1 MIKNCLLQMRNG
13 YIVRFRF
20 IIRMKLALIMTTC
33 AVMNVSAN
41 VFSQQKVSLDVQKAK
56 LSRVLKMIEDQ
67 SDYYFVYN
75 STNENLNKEVSV
87 NVTNGKVLD
96 VLARLFKKSGLV
108 YSVSKEGLV
117 VISQQQQ
124 VAVTGQVTD
133 DKGNPLAGASIRVKG
148 TAVGRATDIN
158 GRFNIDASTGSTLI
172 VSFAGYTSQEVA
184 VAKDNDIKIVLL
196 EDNRMLNEVVVTALG
211 QKKEK
216 RSLGYSV
223 TQVAGESLTTAR
235 ENNVMNSLV
244 GKVAG
249 LDVSSTSGGAGA
261 ASNVTIRG
269 ISSLNQTNQPLYVIN
284 GIPMESKPVGIGN
297 ANPKG
302 NSGSQWDNAP
312 DLGDAIGNI
321 NPDDIESISVLKGA
335 AASALYGSR
344 AKAGVILITTKSGK
358 GNSIDFNSNLVAEQI
373 IDNTNWQTVYGQG
386 ANGEKPNSQA
396 GAAQVGG
403 SSWGAKL
410 DGTPVIQFDGVER
423 PYSLQK
429 SNLKRFYRT
438 GSTWTNTLALNK
450 SFEGGSIRLS
460 ATDVNNRSV
469 VPNSGLN
476 RQSFNLVGLFEPL
489 KGLTVDARYNMILE
503 QVKNRPMV
511 SDGAGNANYNV
522 MFLPT
527 SINVRDLKPWKD
539 ADGNEIL
546 YNAGNVYATNPWFA
560 ANEFI
565 NNTDRDR
572 SIGSVTAKYTLDNG
586 LFFQGRVGRDSYSDH
601 YKNVVP
607 SGTGYYPNGK
617 IAEQETKFADV
628 NADIL
633 IGKSF
638 VLGDYTLTPNLG
650 ASYRNTKIKQTTNLG
665 TDYAIFGVY
674 NILNAKNK
682 SVSYLESESETQ
694 SAYGTMELAFKD
706 VAYLTG
712 SLRSDWFSTLAT
724 PGFDNKLNS
733 VYPAVSGSFIFSEY
747 LKPSWLS
754 YGKLRAGFAQVGQAT
769 DPYQTLLTYNFRSET
784 LNGQPLGSISNNNI
798 PNSSLKASTATE
810 LEIGTELRLFND
822 RLNLDFT
829 WYNKKSRDE
838 ISYITTPSS
847 SGYTGAVLNAGK
859 MQNKGFEALISA
871 TILKSENFKWVS
883 SLNGSYNDNKVLS
896 LAEGMDE
903 QTVAT
908 SRSGVGYLMNKVGM
922 PAFQIM
928 AFDYKYD
935 SNGEIVKLSDGSPDR
950 GELKAYGSAMNKW
963 FAGWNNEF
971 NYKRFNFSFLIDGKW
986 GGKLFSGTDYYGY
999 IAGLHQETVADR
1011 ETLGRTAA
1019 TYYTN
1024 KANNVS
1030 KIFVNNADFVKLRQ
1044 VVMGYT
1050 FPSNLFNNRIKA
1062 ITVSAVARN
1071 LWIIM
1076 KKTNN
1081 IDPESSY
1088 NATFPGL
1095 ELGGV
1100 PAVRT
1105 YGLNLSVKF

>member
-1 MIKNCLLQMRNG
+1 MRNG
-13 YIVRFRF
+13 YIVHFRF

-33 AVMNVSAN
+33 AVINVSAS
-41 VFSQQKVSLDVQKAK
+41 VFSQQKVSLDVQKTK
-56 LSRVLKMIEDQ
+56 LSKVLKLIEEQ

-87 NVTNGKVLD
+87 NVNNTKVLD
-96 VLARLFKKSGLV
+96 VLAKLFNKSGLV

-117 VISQQQQ
+117 VVSQQQQ
-124 VAVTGQVTD
+124 VSVSGSVTD
-133 DKGNPLAGASIRVKG
+133 DKGNPLAGASVRVKG

-158 GRFNIDASTGSTLI
+158 GRFSIEATTGNTLI
-172 VSFAGYTSQEVA
+172 VSFAGYASQEVA
-184 VAKDNDIKIVLL
+184 VTKDGNMKIILV

-211 QKKEK
+211 MKKEK

-235 ENNVMNSLV
+235 ENNVVNSLV

-249 LDVSSTSGGAGA
+249 LDITATSGGAGA
-261 ASNVTIRG
+261 ASNVIIRG
-269 ISSLNQTNQPLYVIN
+269 VSSLNQTNQPLYVIN

-297 ANPKG
+297 ANTKG
-302 NSGSQWDNAP
+302 NAGSQWDNAP
-312 DLGDAIGNI
+312 DLGDAISNI

-358 GNSIDFNSNLVAEQI
+358 GNSIDFNSNFVGEQI

-386 ANGEKPNSQA
+386 ANGEKPTNKA

-410 DGTPVIQFDGVER
+410 DGTPVVQFDGVER

-429 SNLKRFYRT
+429 DNLKRFYRT

-460 ATDVNNRSV
+460 GTDVNNRSV
-469 VPNSGLN
+469 VPNSGLK

-489 KGLTVDARYNMILE
+489 KGLTIDARYNMILE

-511 SDGAGNANYNV
+511 SDGAGNANYNA

-527 SINVRDLKPWKD
+527 SINIEDLKPWKD
-539 ADGNEIL
+539 DAGNEIL
-546 YNAGNVYATNPWFA
+546 YNSGNVYATNPWFA

-565 NNTDRDR
+565 NNTNRDR
-572 SIGSVTAKYTLDNG
+572 SIASVTAKYTMDNG
-586 LFFQGRVGRDSYSDH
+586 LFFQARAGRDGYSDH

-607 SGTGYYPNGK
+607 SGTGYYPSGK

-628 NADIL
+628 NADLL

-638 VLGDYTLTPNLG
+638 ILGDYTLTPNIG

-665 TDYAIFGVY
+665 TDFAIFGVY

-682 SVSYLESESETQ
+682 AVNYLESESETQ
-694 SAYGTMELAFKD
+694 STYGTLEFAYKD

-747 LKPSWLS
+747 FKPTWLS

-784 LNGQPLGSISNNNI
+784 LNGQPLGTISNDNI

-822 RLNLDFT
+822 RVNLDLT
-829 WYNKKSRDE
+829 WYNKKSKNE
-838 ISYITTPSS
+838 ISFITTPSS
-847 SGYTGAVLNAGK
+847 SGYNGAVLNAGE

-871 TILKSENFKWVS
+871 TIFKSENFKWIS

-896 LAEGMDE
+896 LADGMDE
-903 QTVAT
+903 QSVAI
-908 SRSGVGYLMNKVGM
+908 SRSGVGYLMNRVGM

-928 AFDYKYD
+928 AFDNRYD
-935 SNGEIVKLSDGSPDR
+935 DQGNILKAADGSPLR
-950 GELKAYGSAMNKW
+950 GDLKPYGSAMNKW

-999 IAGLHQETVADR
+999 INGLHQETVADR
-1011 ETLGRTAA
+1011 ESLGRTAA

-1024 KANNVS
+1024 TANNVS

-1044 VVMGYT
+1044 IVAGYT
-1050 FPSNLFNNRIKA
+1050 FPSNLFHNKIKA

-1105 YGLNLSVKF
+1105 YGVNLSVKF

>member
-1 MIKNCLLQMRNG
+1 MRNG
-13 YIVRFRF
+13 YIVHFRF

-33 AVMNVSAN
+33 AVINVSAS
-41 VFSQQKVSLDVQKAK
+41 VFSQQKVSLDVQKTK
-56 LSRVLKMIEDQ
+56 LSRVLKLIEEQ

-87 NVTNGKVLD
+87 NVNNTKVLD
-96 VLARLFKKSGLV
+96 VLAKLFNKSGLV

-117 VISQQQQ
+117 VVSQQQQ
-124 VAVTGQVTD
+124 VAISGIVTD
-133 DKGNPLAGASIRVKG
+133 NKGNPLAGASVRVKG

-158 GRFNIDASTGSTLI
+158 GRFSIEATTGNTLI
-172 VSFAGYTSQEVA
+172 VSFAGYASQEVA
-184 VAKDNDIKIVLL
+184 VTKDGDMKIILV

-211 QKKEK
+211 MKKEK

-235 ENNVMNSLV
+235 ENNVVNSLV

-249 LDVSSTSGGAGA
+249 LDITATSGGAGA
-261 ASNVTIRG
+261 ASNVIIRG
-269 ISSLNQTNQPLYVIN
+269 VSSLNQTNQPLYVIN

-297 ANPKG
+297 ANTKG
-302 NSGSQWDNAP
+302 NTGSQWDNAP
-312 DLGDAIGNI
+312 DLGDAISNI

-358 GNSIDFNSNLVAEQI
+358 GNSIDFNSNFVGEQI

-386 ANGEKPNSQA
+386 SNGEKPTNKA

-410 DGTPVIQFDGVER
+410 DGTPVVQFDGVER

-429 SNLKRFYRT
+429 DNLKRFYRT

-460 ATDVNNRSV
+460 GTDVNNRSV
-469 VPNSGLN
+469 VPNSGLK

-489 KGLTVDARYNMILE
+489 KGLTIDARYNMILE

-511 SDGAGNANYNV
+511 SDGAGNANYNA

-527 SINVRDLKPWKD
+527 SINIEDLKPWKD
-539 ADGNEIL
+539 DAGNEIL
-546 YNAGNVYATNPWFA
+546 YNSGNVYATNPWFA

-565 NNTDRDR
+565 NNTNRDR
-572 SIGSVTAKYTLDNG
+572 SIASVTAKYTMDNG
-586 LFFQGRVGRDSYSDH
+586 LFFQARAGRDGYSDH

-607 SGTGYYPNGK
+607 SGTGYYPSGK

-628 NADIL
+628 NADLL

-638 VLGDYTLTPNLG
+638 ILGDYTLTPNIG

-665 TDYAIFGVY
+665 TDFAIFGVY

-682 SVSYLESESETQ
+682 AVNYLESESETQ
-694 SAYGTMELAFKD
+694 STYGTLEFAYKD

-747 LKPSWLS
+747 FKPTWLS
-754 YGKLRAGFAQVGQAT
+754 FGKLRAGFAQVGQAT

-784 LNGQPLGSISNNNI
+784 LNGQPLGTISNDNI

-822 RLNLDFT
+822 RVNLDLT
-829 WYNKKSRDE
+829 WYNKKSKNE
-838 ISYITTPSS
+838 ISFITTPSS
-847 SGYTGAVLNAGK
+847 SGYNGAVLNAGE
-859 MQNKGFEALISA
+859 MQNEGFEALISA
-871 TILKSENFKWVS
+871 TIFKSENFKWIS

-903 QTVAT
+903 QSVAI
-908 SRSGVGYLMNKVGM
+908 SRSGVGYLMNRVGM

-928 AFDYKYD
+928 AFDNRYD
-935 SNGEIVKLSDGSPDR
+935 DQGNIVKAADGSPLR
-950 GELKAYGSAMNKW
+950 GDLKPYGSAMNKW

-999 IAGLHQETVADR
+999 INGLHQETVADR
-1011 ETLGRTAA
+1011 ESLGRTAA

-1024 KANNVS
+1024 TANNVS

-1044 VVMGYT
+1044 IVAGYT
-1050 FPSNLFNNRIKA
+1050 FPSNLFHNKIKA

-1105 YGLNLSVKF
+1105 YGVNLSVKF

>member
-1 MIKNCLLQMRNG
+1 MRNG

-859 MQNKGFEALISA
+859 MQNKGFEALISV

>member
-1 MIKNCLLQMRNG
+1 MRNG
-13 YIVRFRF
+13 YIVHFRF

-33 AVMNVSAN
+33 AVINVSAS
-41 VFSQQKVSLDVQKAK
+41 VFSQQKVSLDVQKTK
-56 LSRVLKMIEDQ
+56 LSRVLKLIEEQ

-87 NVTNGKVLD
+87 NVNNTKVLD
-96 VLARLFKKSGLV
+96 VLAKLFNKSGLV

-117 VISQQQQ
+117 VVSQQQQ
-124 VAVTGQVTD
+124 VAISGIVTD
-133 DKGNPLAGASIRVKG
+133 NKGNPLAGASVRVKG

-158 GRFNIDASTGSTLI
+158 GRFSIEATTGNTLI
-172 VSFAGYTSQEVA
+172 VSFAGYASQEVA
-184 VAKDNDIKIVLL
+184 VTKDGDMKIILV

-211 QKKEK
+211 MKKEK

-235 ENNVMNSLV
+235 ENNVVNSLV

-249 LDVSSTSGGAGA
+249 LDITATSGGAGA
-261 ASNVTIRG
+261 ASNVIIRG
-269 ISSLNQTNQPLYVIN
+269 VSSLNQTNQPLYVIN

-297 ANPKG
+297 ANTKG
-302 NSGSQWDNAP
+302 NTGSQWDNAP
-312 DLGDAIGNI
+312 DLGDAISNI

-358 GNSIDFNSNLVAEQI
+358 GNSIDFNSNFVGEQI

-386 ANGEKPNSQA
+386 SNGEKPTNKA

-410 DGTPVIQFDGVER
+410 DGTPVVQFDGVER

-429 SNLKRFYRT
+429 DNLKRFYRT

-460 ATDVNNRSV
+460 GTDVNNRSV
-469 VPNSGLN
+469 VPNSGLK

-489 KGLTVDARYNMILE
+489 KGLTIDARYNMILE

-511 SDGAGNANYNV
+511 SDGAGNANYNA

-527 SINVRDLKPWKD
+527 SINIKDLKPWKD
-539 ADGNEIL
+539 DAGNEIL
-546 YNAGNVYATNPWFA
+546 YNSGNVYATNPWFA

-565 NNTDRDR
+565 NNTNRDR
-572 SIGSVTAKYTLDNG
+572 SIASVTAKYTMDNG
-586 LFFQGRVGRDSYSDH
+586 LFFQARAGRDGYSDH

-607 SGTGYYPNGK
+607 SGTGYYPSGK

-628 NADIL
+628 NADLL

-638 VLGDYTLTPNLG
+638 ILGDYTLTPNIG

-665 TDYAIFGVY
+665 TDFAIFGVY

-682 SVSYLESESETQ
+682 AVNYLESESETQ
-694 SAYGTMELAFKD
+694 STYGTLEFAYKD

-747 LKPSWLS
+747 FKPTWLS
-754 YGKLRAGFAQVGQAT
+754 FGKLRAGFAQVGQAT

-784 LNGQPLGSISNNNI
+784 LNGQPLGTISNDNI

-822 RLNLDFT
+822 RVNLDLT
-829 WYNKKSRDE
+829 WYNKKSKNE
-838 ISYITTPSS
+838 ISFITTPSS
-847 SGYTGAVLNAGK
+847 SGYNGAVLNAGE

-871 TILKSENFKWVS
+871 TIFKSENFKWIS

-903 QTVAT
+903 QSVAI
-908 SRSGVGYLMNKVGM
+908 SRSGVGYLMNRVGM

-928 AFDYKYD
+928 AFDNRYD
-935 SNGEIVKLSDGSPDR
+935 DQGNIVKAADGSPLR
-950 GELKAYGSAMNKW
+950 GDLKPYGSAMNKW

-999 IAGLHQETVADR
+999 INGLHQETVADR
-1011 ETLGRTAA
+1011 ESLGRTAA

-1024 KANNVS
+1024 TANNVS

-1044 VVMGYT
+1044 IVAGYT
-1050 FPSNLFNNRIKA
+1050 FPSNLFHNKIKA

-1105 YGLNLSVKF
+1105 YGVNLSVKF

>member
-1 MIKNCLLQMRNG
+1 MRNG
-13 YIVRFRF
+13 YIVHFRF

-33 AVMNVSAN
+33 AVINVSAS
-41 VFSQQKVSLDVQKAK
+41 VFSQQKVSLDVQKTK
-56 LSRVLKMIEDQ
+56 LSKVLKLIEEQ

-87 NVTNGKVLD
+87 NVNNTKVLD
-96 VLARLFKKSGLV
+96 VLAKLFNKSGLA

-117 VISQQQQ
+117 VVSQQQQ
-124 VAVTGQVTD
+124 VVVSGTVTD
-133 DKGNPLAGASIRVKG
+133 DKGNPLAGASVRVKG

-158 GRFNIDASTGSTLI
+158 GRFSIDAATGNTLI
-172 VSFAGYTSQEVA
+172 VSFAGYASQEAA
-184 VAKDNDIKIVLL
+184 VTKDGDMKIILI

-211 QKKEK
+211 MKKEK

-249 LDVSSTSGGAGA
+249 LDISSTSGGAGA

-269 ISSLNQTNQPLYVIN
+269 VSSLNQTNQPLYVIN

-297 ANPKG
+297 ANTKG
-302 NSGSQWDNAP
+302 NAGSQWDNAP
-312 DLGDAIGNI
+312 DLGDAISNI

-358 GNSIDFNSNLVAEQI
+358 GNSIDFNSNFVGEQI

-386 ANGEKPNSQA
+386 ANGEKPNTQA

-410 DGTPVIQFDGVER
+410 DGTPVVQFDGKER

-429 SNLKRFYRT
+429 GNLKRFYRT

-460 ATDVNNRSV
+460 GTNVDNRSV
-469 VPNSGLN
+469 VPNSGLK

-511 SDGAGNANYNV
+511 SDGAGNANYNA

-527 SINVRDLKPWKD
+527 SININDLKPWKG

-560 ANEFI
+560 ANEFV
-565 NNTDRDR
+565 NNTNRDR
-572 SIGSVTAKYTLDNG
+572 SIASVTAKYTMNNG
-586 LFFQGRVGRDSYSDH
+586 LFFQGRVGRDGYSDH

-607 SGTGYYPNGK
+607 SGTGYYPSGK

-628 NADIL
+628 NTDIL

-638 VLGDYTLTPNLG
+638 VIGDYTLTPNIG

-665 TDYAIFGVY
+665 TDFAIFGVY

-682 SVSYLESESETQ
+682 SVGYLESESETQ
-694 SAYGTMELAFKD
+694 STYGTLEFAYKD

-784 LNGQPLGSISNNNI
+784 LNGQPLGTISNANI

-822 RLNLDFT
+822 RVNLDLT
-829 WYNKKSRDE
+829 WYNKKSKNE
-838 ISYITTPSS
+838 ISFITTPSS
-847 SGYTGAVLNAGK
+847 SGYTGAVLNAGE

-903 QTVAT
+903 QSVAT
-908 SRSGVGYLMNKVGM
+908 SRSGVGYLMNRVGM

-935 SNGEIVKLSDGSPDR
+935 DNGNIVKADDGSPVR
-950 GELKAYGSAMNKW
+950 GDLKPYGSAMNKW

-1011 ETLGRTAA
+1011 ESLGRTAA

-1024 KANNVS
+1024 TANNVS

-1044 VVMGYT
+1044 IVVGYT
-1050 FPSNLFNNRIKA
+1050 FPSNLFNNKIKA

-1105 YGLNLSVKF
+1105 YGINLSVKF

>member
-1 MIKNCLLQMRNG
+1 MRNG
-13 YIVRFRF
+13 YIVHFRF

-33 AVMNVSAN
+33 AVINVSAS
-41 VFSQQKVSLDVQKAK
+41 VFSQQKVSLDVQKTK
-56 LSRVLKMIEDQ
+56 LSKVLKLIEEQ

-87 NVTNGKVLD
+87 NVNNTKVLD
-96 VLARLFKKSGLV
+96 VLAKLFNKSGLV

-117 VISQQQQ
+117 VVSQQQQ
-124 VAVTGQVTD
+124 VSVSGSVTD
-133 DKGNPLAGASIRVKG
+133 DKGNPLAGASVRVKG

-158 GRFNIDASTGSTLI
+158 GRFSIEATTGNTLI
-172 VSFAGYTSQEVA
+172 VSFAGYASQEVA
-184 VAKDNDIKIVLL
+184 VTKDGDMKIILV

-211 QKKEK
+211 MKKEK

-235 ENNVMNSLV
+235 ENNVVNSLV

-249 LDVSSTSGGAGA
+249 LDITATSGGAGA
-261 ASNVTIRG
+261 ASNVIIRG
-269 ISSLNQTNQPLYVIN
+269 VSSLNQTNQPLYVIN

-297 ANPKG
+297 ANTKG
-302 NSGSQWDNAP
+302 NAGSQWDNAP
-312 DLGDAIGNI
+312 DLGDAISNI

-358 GNSIDFNSNLVAEQI
+358 GNSIDFNSNFVGEQI

-386 ANGEKPNSQA
+386 ANGEKPTNKA

-410 DGTPVIQFDGVER
+410 DGTPVVQFDGVER

-429 SNLKRFYRT
+429 DNLKRFYRT

-460 ATDVNNRSV
+460 GTDVNNRSV
-469 VPNSGLN
+469 VPNSGLK

-489 KGLTVDARYNMILE
+489 KGLTIDARYNMILE

-511 SDGAGNANYNV
+511 SDGAGNANYNA

-527 SINVRDLKPWKD
+527 SINIEDLKPWKD
-539 ADGNEIL
+539 DAGNEIL
-546 YNAGNVYATNPWFA
+546 YNSGNVYATNPWFA

-565 NNTDRDR
+565 NNTNRDR
-572 SIGSVTAKYTLDNG
+572 SIASVTAKYTMDNG
-586 LFFQGRVGRDSYSDH
+586 LFFQARAGRDGYSDH

-607 SGTGYYPNGK
+607 SGTGYYPSGK

-628 NADIL
+628 NADLL

-638 VLGDYTLTPNLG
+638 ILGDYTLTPNIG

-665 TDYAIFGVY
+665 TDFAIFGVY

-682 SVSYLESESETQ
+682 AVNYLESESETQ
-694 SAYGTMELAFKD
+694 STYGTLEFAYKD

-747 LKPSWLS
+747 FKPTWLS

-784 LNGQPLGSISNNNI
+784 LNGQPLGTISNDNI

-822 RLNLDFT
+822 RVNLDLT
-829 WYNKKSRDE
+829 WYNKKSKNE
-838 ISYITTPSS
+838 ISFITTPSS
-847 SGYTGAVLNAGK
+847 SGYNGAVLNAGE

-871 TILKSENFKWVS
+871 TIFKSENFKWIS

-896 LAEGMDE
+896 LADGMDE
-903 QTVAT
+903 QSVAI
-908 SRSGVGYLMNKVGM
+908 SRSGVGYLMNRVGM

-928 AFDYKYD
+928 AFDNRYD
-935 SNGEIVKLSDGSPDR
+935 DQGNILKAADGSPLR
-950 GELKAYGSAMNKW
+950 GDLKPYGSAMNKW

-999 IAGLHQETVADR
+999 INGLHQETVADR
-1011 ETLGRTAA
+1011 ESLGRTAA

-1024 KANNVS
+1024 TANNVS

-1044 VVMGYT
+1044 IVAGYT
-1050 FPSNLFNNRIKA
+1050 FPSNLFHNKIKA

-1105 YGLNLSVKF
+1105 YGVNLSVKF

>member
-1 MIKNCLLQMRNG
+1 MRNG
-13 YIVRFRF
+13 YIVHFRF

-33 AVMNVSAN
+33 AVINVSAS
-41 VFSQQKVSLDVQKAK
+41 VFSQQKVSLDVQKTK
-56 LSRVLKMIEDQ
+56 LSRVLKLIEEQ

-87 NVTNGKVLD
+87 NVNNTKVLD
-96 VLARLFKKSGLV
+96 VLAKLFNKSGLV

-117 VISQQQQ
+117 VVSQQQQ
-124 VAVTGQVTD
+124 VAISGIVTD
-133 DKGNPLAGASIRVKG
+133 NKGNPLAGASVRVKG

-158 GRFNIDASTGSTLI
+158 GRFSIEASTGNTLI

-184 VAKDNDIKIVLL
+184 VTKDGDMKIILV

-211 QKKEK
+211 MKKEK

-235 ENNVMNSLV
+235 ENNVVNSLV

-249 LDVSSTSGGAGA
+249 LDITATSGGAGA
-261 ASNVTIRG
+261 ASNVIIRG
-269 ISSLNQTNQPLYVIN
+269 VSSLNQTNQPLYVIN

-297 ANPKG
+297 ANTKG
-302 NSGSQWDNAP
+302 NTGSQWDNAP
-312 DLGDAIGNI
+312 DLGDAISNI

-358 GNSIDFNSNLVAEQI
+358 GNSIDFNSNFVGEQI

-386 ANGEKPNSQA
+386 ANGEKPTNKA

-410 DGTPVIQFDGVER
+410 DGTPVMQFDGVER

-429 SNLKRFYRT
+429 DNLKRFYRT

-460 ATDVNNRSV
+460 GTDVNNRSV
-469 VPNSGLN
+469 VPNSGLK

-489 KGLTVDARYNMILE
+489 KGLTIDARYNMILE

-511 SDGAGNANYNV
+511 SDGAGNANYNA

-527 SINVRDLKPWKD
+527 SINIKDLKPWKD
-539 ADGNEIL
+539 DAGNEIL
-546 YNAGNVYATNPWFA
+546 YNSGNVYATNPWFA

-565 NNTDRDR
+565 NNTNRDR
-572 SIGSVTAKYTLDNG
+572 SIASVTAKYTMDNG
-586 LFFQGRVGRDSYSDH
+586 LFFQGRAGRDGYSDH

-607 SGTGYYPNGK
+607 SGTGYYPSGK

-633 IGKSF
+633 VGKSF

-665 TDYAIFGVY
+665 TDFAIFGVY

-682 SVSYLESESETQ
+682 SVNYLESESETQ
-694 SAYGTMELAFKD
+694 STYGTLEFAYKD

-747 LKPSWLS
+747 FKPTWLS

-784 LNGQPLGSISNNNI
+784 LNGQPLGTISNDNI

-822 RLNLDFT
+822 RVNLDLT
-829 WYNKKSRDE
+829 WYNKKSKNE
-838 ISYITTPSS
+838 ISFITTPSS
-847 SGYTGAVLNAGK
+847 SGYNGAVLNAGE

-871 TILKSENFKWVS
+871 TIFKSENFKWIS

-903 QTVAT
+903 QSVAI
-908 SRSGVGYLMNKVGM
+908 SRSGVGYLMNRVGM

-928 AFDYKYD
+928 AFDNRYD
-935 SNGEIVKLSDGSPDR
+935 DQGNIVKAADGSPLR
-950 GELKAYGSAMNKW
+950 GDLKPYGSAMNKW

-999 IAGLHQETVADR
+999 INGLHQETVADR
-1011 ETLGRTAA
+1011 ESLGRTAA

-1024 KANNVS
+1024 TANNVS

-1044 VVMGYT
+1044 IVAGYT
-1050 FPSNLFNNRIKA
+1050 FPSNLFHNKIKA

-1105 YGLNLSVKF
+1105 YGVNLSVKF

>member
-1 MIKNCLLQMRNG
+1 
-13 YIVRFRF
+13 
-20 IIRMKLALIMTTC
+20 
-33 AVMNVSAN
+33 MNVSAN

>member
-1 MIKNCLLQMRNG
+1 MRNG
-13 YIVRFRF
+13 YIVHFRF

-33 AVMNVSAN
+33 AVINVSAS
-41 VFSQQKVSLDVQKAK
+41 VFSQQKVSLDVQKTK
-56 LSRVLKMIEDQ
+56 LSKVLKLIEEQ

-87 NVTNGKVLD
+87 NVNNTKVLD
-96 VLARLFKKSGLV
+96 VLAKLFNKSGLA

-117 VISQQQQ
+117 VVSQQQQ
-124 VAVTGQVTD
+124 VVVSGTVID
-133 DKGNPLAGASIRVKG
+133 DKGNPLAGASVRVKG

-158 GRFNIDASTGSTLI
+158 GRFSIDAATGNTLI
-172 VSFAGYTSQEVA
+172 VSFAGYASQEAA
-184 VAKDNDIKIVLL
+184 VTKDGDMKIILI

-211 QKKEK
+211 MKKEK

-249 LDVSSTSGGAGA
+249 LDISSTSGGAGA

-269 ISSLNQTNQPLYVIN
+269 VSSLNQTNQPLYVIN

-297 ANPKG
+297 ANTKG
-302 NSGSQWDNAP
+302 NAGSQWDNAP
-312 DLGDAIGNI
+312 DLGDAISNI

-358 GNSIDFNSNLVAEQI
+358 GNSIDFNSNFVGEQI

-386 ANGEKPNSQA
+386 ANGEKPNTQA

-410 DGTPVIQFDGVER
+410 DGTPVVQFDGKER

-429 SNLKRFYRT
+429 GNLKRFYRT

-460 ATDVNNRSV
+460 GTNVDNRSV
-469 VPNSGLN
+469 VPNSGLK

-511 SDGAGNANYNV
+511 SDGAGNANYNA

-527 SINVRDLKPWKD
+527 SININDLKPWKG

-560 ANEFI
+560 ANEFV
-565 NNTDRDR
+565 NNTNRDR
-572 SIGSVTAKYTLDNG
+572 SIASVTAKYTMNNG
-586 LFFQGRVGRDSYSDH
+586 LFFQGRVGRDGYSDH

-607 SGTGYYPNGK
+607 SGTGYYPSGK

-628 NADIL
+628 NTDIL

-638 VLGDYTLTPNLG
+638 VIGDYTLTPNIG

-665 TDYAIFGVY
+665 TDFAIFGVY

-682 SVSYLESESETQ
+682 SVGYLESESETQ
-694 SAYGTMELAFKD
+694 STYGTLEFAYKD

-724 PGFDNKLNS
+724 PGFNNKLNS

-784 LNGQPLGSISNNNI
+784 LNGQPLGTISNANI

-822 RLNLDFT
+822 RVNLDLT
-829 WYNKKSRDE
+829 WYNKKSKNE
-838 ISYITTPSS
+838 ISFITTPSS
-847 SGYTGAVLNAGK
+847 SGYTGAVLNAGE

-903 QTVAT
+903 QSVAT
-908 SRSGVGYLMNKVGM
+908 SRSGVGYLMNRVGM

-935 SNGEIVKLSDGSPDR
+935 DNGNIVKADDGSPVR
-950 GELKAYGSAMNKW
+950 GDLKPYGSAMNKW

-1011 ETLGRTAA
+1011 ESLGRTAA

-1024 KANNVS
+1024 TANNVS

-1044 VVMGYT
+1044 IVVGYT
-1050 FPSNLFNNRIKA
+1050 FPSNLFNNKIKA

-1105 YGLNLSVKF
+1105 YGINLSVKF

>member
-1 MIKNCLLQMRNG
+1 MRNG
-13 YIVRFRF
+13 YIVHFRF

-33 AVMNVSAN
+33 AVINVSAS
-41 VFSQQKVSLDVQKAK
+41 VFSQQKVSLDVQKTK
-56 LSRVLKMIEDQ
+56 LSKVLKLIEEQ

-87 NVTNGKVLD
+87 NVNNTKVLD
-96 VLARLFKKSGLV
+96 VLAKLFNKSGLV

-117 VISQQQQ
+117 VVSQQQQ
-124 VAVTGQVTD
+124 VSVSGSVTD
-133 DKGNPLAGASIRVKG
+133 DKGNPLAGASVRVKG

-158 GRFNIDASTGSTLI
+158 GRFSIEATTGNTLI
-172 VSFAGYTSQEVA
+172 VSFAGYASQEVA
-184 VAKDNDIKIVLL
+184 VTKDGDMKIILV

-211 QKKEK
+211 MKKEK

-235 ENNVMNSLV
+235 ENNVVNSLV

-249 LDVSSTSGGAGA
+249 LDITATSGGAGA
-261 ASNVTIRG
+261 ASNVIIRG
-269 ISSLNQTNQPLYVIN
+269 VSSLNQTNQPLYVIN

-297 ANPKG
+297 ANTKG
-302 NSGSQWDNAP
+302 NAGSQWDNAP
-312 DLGDAIGNI
+312 DLGDAISNI

-358 GNSIDFNSNLVAEQI
+358 GNSIDFNSNFVGEQI

-386 ANGEKPNSQA
+386 ANGEKPTNKA

-410 DGTPVIQFDGVER
+410 DGTPVVQFDGVER

-429 SNLKRFYRT
+429 DNLKRFYRT

-460 ATDVNNRSV
+460 GTDVNNRSV
-469 VPNSGLN
+469 VPNSGLK

-489 KGLTVDARYNMILE
+489 KGLTIDARYNMILE

-511 SDGAGNANYNV
+511 SDGAGNANYNA

-527 SINVRDLKPWKD
+527 SINIEDLKPWKD
-539 ADGNEIL
+539 DAGNEIL
-546 YNAGNVYATNPWFA
+546 YNSGNVYATNPWFA

-565 NNTDRDR
+565 NNTNRDR
-572 SIGSVTAKYTLDNG
+572 SIASVTAKYIMDNG
-586 LFFQGRVGRDSYSDH
+586 LFFQARAGRDEYSDH

-607 SGTGYYPNGK
+607 SGTGYYPSGK

-628 NADIL
+628 NADLL

-638 VLGDYTLTPNLG
+638 ILGDYTLTPNIG

-665 TDYAIFGVY
+665 TDFAIFGVY

-682 SVSYLESESETQ
+682 AVNYLESESETQ
-694 SAYGTMELAFKD
+694 STYGTLEFAYKD

-747 LKPSWLS
+747 FKPTWLS

-784 LNGQPLGSISNNNI
+784 LNGQPLGTISNDNI

-822 RLNLDFT
+822 RVNLDLT
-829 WYNKKSRDE
+829 WYNKKSKNE
-838 ISYITTPSS
+838 ISFITTPSS
-847 SGYTGAVLNAGK
+847 SGYNGAVLNAGE

-871 TILKSENFKWVS
+871 TIFKSENFKWIS

-896 LAEGMDE
+896 LADGMDE
-903 QTVAT
+903 QSVAI
-908 SRSGVGYLMNKVGM
+908 SRSGVGYLMNRVGM

-928 AFDYKYD
+928 AFDNRYD
-935 SNGEIVKLSDGSPDR
+935 DQGNILKAADGSPLR
-950 GELKAYGSAMNKW
+950 GDLKPYGSAMNKW

-999 IAGLHQETVADR
+999 INGLHQETVADR
-1011 ETLGRTAA
+1011 ESLGRTAA

-1024 KANNVS
+1024 TANNVS

-1044 VVMGYT
+1044 IVAGYT
-1050 FPSNLFNNRIKA
+1050 FPSNLFHNKIKA

-1105 YGLNLSVKF
+1105 YGVNLSVKF

>member
-1 MIKNCLLQMRNG
+1 MRNG

-565 NNTDRDR
+565 NNTERDR

>member
-1 MIKNCLLQMRNG
+1 MRNG

-373 IDNTNWQTVYGQG
+373 IDNTNWQTVYGKVPTMRNQIR
-386 ANGEKPNSQA
+386 KP
-396 GAAQVGG
+396 
-403 SSWGAKL
+403 
-410 DGTPVIQFDGVER
+410 
-423 PYSLQK
+423 
-429 SNLKRFYRT
+429 
-438 GSTWTNTLALNK
+438 ALHK
-450 SFEGGSIRLS
+450 
-460 ATDVNNRSV
+460 SV
-469 VPNSGLN
+469 VPAGEQNWMVRRSY
-476 RQSFNLVGLFEPL
+476 S
-489 KGLTVDARYNMILE
+489 LTA
-503 QVKNRPMV
+503 
-511 SDGAGNANYNV
+511 
-522 MFLPT
+522 
-527 SINVRDLKPWKD
+527 WKD
-539 ADGNEIL
+539 RI
-546 YNAGNVYATNPWFA
+546 
-560 ANEFI
+560 
-565 NNTDRDR
+565 R
-572 SIGSVTAKYTLDNG
+572 SK
-586 LFFQGRVGRDSYSDH
+586 
-601 YKNVVP
+601 
-607 SGTGYYPNGK
+607 
-617 IAEQETKFADV
+617 
-628 NADIL
+628 
-633 IGKSF
+633 
-638 VLGDYTLTPNLG
+638 
-650 ASYRNTKIKQTTNLG
+650 
-665 TDYAIFGVY
+665 
-674 NILNAKNK
+674 
-682 SVSYLESESETQ
+682 
-694 SAYGTMELAFKD
+694 
-706 VAYLTG
+706 
-712 SLRSDWFSTLAT
+712 
-724 PGFDNKLNS
+724 
-733 VYPAVSGSFIFSEY
+733 
-747 LKPSWLS
+747 
-754 YGKLRAGFAQVGQAT
+754 
-769 DPYQTLLTYNFRSET
+769 
-784 LNGQPLGSISNNNI
+784 
-798 PNSSLKASTATE
+798 
-810 LEIGTELRLFND
+810 
-822 RLNLDFT
+822 
-829 WYNKKSRDE
+829 
-838 ISYITTPSS
+838 
-847 SGYTGAVLNAGK
+847 
-859 MQNKGFEALISA
+859 
-871 TILKSENFKWVS
+871 
-883 SLNGSYNDNKVLS
+883 
-896 LAEGMDE
+896 
-903 QTVAT
+903 
-908 SRSGVGYLMNKVGM
+908 
-922 PAFQIM
+922 
-928 AFDYKYD
+928 
-935 SNGEIVKLSDGSPDR
+935 
-950 GELKAYGSAMNKW
+950 
-963 FAGWNNEF
+963 
-971 NYKRFNFSFLIDGKW
+971 
-986 GGKLFSGTDYYGY
+986 
-999 IAGLHQETVADR
+999 
-1011 ETLGRTAA
+1011 
-1019 TYYTN
+1019 
-1024 KANNVS
+1024 
-1030 KIFVNNADFVKLRQ
+1030 
-1044 VVMGYT
+1044 
-1050 FPSNLFNNRIKA
+1050 KA
-1062 ITVSAVARN
+1062 I
-1071 LWIIM
+1071 
-1076 KKTNN
+1076 
-1081 IDPESSY
+1081 
-1088 NATFPGL
+1088 
-1095 ELGGV
+1095 
-1100 PAVRT
+1100 
-1105 YGLNLSVKF
+1105 

>member
-1 MIKNCLLQMRNG
+1 MRNG
-13 YIVRFRF
+13 YIVHFRF

-33 AVMNVSAN
+33 AVINVSAS
-41 VFSQQKVSLDVQKAK
+41 VFSQQKVSLDVQKTK
-56 LSRVLKMIEDQ
+56 LSRVLKLIEEQ

-87 NVTNGKVLD
+87 NVNNTKVLD
-96 VLARLFKKSGLV
+96 VLAKLFNKSGLV

-117 VISQQQQ
+117 VVSQQQQ
-124 VAVTGQVTD
+124 VTISGIVTD
-133 DKGNPLAGASIRVKG
+133 NKGNPLAGASVRVKG

-158 GRFNIDASTGSTLI
+158 GRFSIDASTGNTLI

-184 VAKDNDIKIVLL
+184 VTKDGDMKIILV

-211 QKKEK
+211 MKKEK

-223 TQVAGESLTTAR
+223 TQIAGESLTTAR

-249 LDVSSTSGGAGA
+249 LDISSTSGGAGA

-297 ANPKG
+297 TNTKG
-302 NSGSQWDNAP
+302 NAGSQWDNAP
-312 DLGDAIGNI
+312 DLGDAISNI

-358 GNSIDFNSNLVAEQI
+358 GNSIDFNSNFVGEQI

-386 ANGEKPNSQA
+386 SNGEKPTNKA

-403 SSWGAKL
+403 SSWGARL
-410 DGTPVIQFDGVER
+410 DGSPVMQFDGVER

-429 SNLKRFYRT
+429 DNLKRFYRT

-460 ATDVNNRSV
+460 GTDVNNRSV
-469 VPNSGLN
+469 VPNSGLK

-489 KGLTVDARYNMILE
+489 KGLTIDARYNMILE

-511 SDGAGNANYNV
+511 SDGAGNANYNA

-527 SINVRDLKPWKD
+527 SINIKDLKPWKD
-539 ADGNEIL
+539 DAGNEIL
-546 YNAGNVYATNPWFA
+546 YNSGNVYATNPWFA

-565 NNTDRDR
+565 NNTNRDR
-572 SIGSVTAKYTLDNG
+572 SIASVTAKYTMDNG
-586 LFFQGRVGRDSYSDH
+586 VFFQGRAGRDGYSDH

-607 SGTGYYPNGK
+607 SGTGYYPSGK

-633 IGKSF
+633 VGKSF

-665 TDYAIFGVY
+665 TDFAIFGVY

-682 SVSYLESESETQ
+682 SVNYLESESETQ
-694 SAYGTMELAFKD
+694 STYGTLEFAYKD

-747 LKPSWLS
+747 FKPTWLS

-784 LNGQPLGSISNNNI
+784 LNGQPLGTISNDNI

-822 RLNLDFT
+822 RVNLDLT
-829 WYNKKSRDE
+829 WYNKKSKNE
-838 ISYITTPSS
+838 ISFITTPSS
-847 SGYTGAVLNAGK
+847 SGFNGAVLNAGE

-871 TILKSENFKWVS
+871 TIFKSENFKWIS

-903 QTVAT
+903 QSVAI
-908 SRSGVGYLMNKVGM
+908 SRSGVGYLMNRVGM

-928 AFDYKYD
+928 AFDYRYD
-935 SNGEIVKLSDGSPDR
+935 ENNNIVKAADGSPLR
-950 GELKAYGSAMNKW
+950 GDLKPYGSAMNKW

-999 IAGLHQETVADR
+999 INGLHQETVADR
-1011 ETLGRTAA
+1011 ESLGRTAA
-1019 TYYTN
+1019 TYYSNT
-1024 KANNVS
+1024 ANNVS

-1044 VVMGYT
+1044 IVAGYT
-1050 FPSNLFNNRIKA
+1050 FPSNLFHNKIKA

-1105 YGLNLSVKF
+1105 YGVNLSVKF

>member
-1 MIKNCLLQMRNG
+1 MRNG
-13 YIVRFRF
+13 YIVHFRF

-33 AVMNVSAN
+33 AVINVSAS
-41 VFSQQKVSLDVQKAK
+41 VFSQQKVSLDVQKTK
-56 LSRVLKMIEDQ
+56 LSKVLKLIEEQ

-87 NVTNGKVLD
+87 NVNNTKVLD
-96 VLARLFKKSGLV
+96 VLAKLFNKSGLV

-117 VISQQQQ
+117 VVSQQQQ
-124 VAVTGQVTD
+124 VSVSGSVTD
-133 DKGNPLAGASIRVKG
+133 DKGNPLAGASVRVKG

-158 GRFNIDASTGSTLI
+158 GRFSIEATTGNTLI
-172 VSFAGYTSQEVA
+172 VSFAGYASQEVA
-184 VAKDNDIKIVLL
+184 VTKDGDMKIILV

-211 QKKEK
+211 MKKEK

-235 ENNVMNSLV
+235 ENNVVNSLV

-249 LDVSSTSGGAGA
+249 LDITATSGGAGA
-261 ASNVTIRG
+261 ASNVIIRG
-269 ISSLNQTNQPLYVIN
+269 VSSLNQTNQPLYVIN

-297 ANPKG
+297 ANTKG
-302 NSGSQWDNAP
+302 NAGSQWDNAP
-312 DLGDAIGNI
+312 DLGDAISNI

-358 GNSIDFNSNLVAEQI
+358 GNSIDFNSNFVGEQI

-386 ANGEKPNSQA
+386 ANGEKPTNKA

-410 DGTPVIQFDGVER
+410 DGTPVVQFDGVER

-429 SNLKRFYRT
+429 DNLKRFYRT

-460 ATDVNNRSV
+460 GTDVNNRSV
-469 VPNSGLN
+469 VPNSGLK

-489 KGLTVDARYNMILE
+489 KGLTIDARYNMILE

-511 SDGAGNANYNV
+511 SDGAGNANYNA

-527 SINVRDLKPWKD
+527 SINIEDLKPWKD
-539 ADGNEIL
+539 DAGNEIL
-546 YNAGNVYATNPWFA
+546 YNSGNVYATNPWFA

-565 NNTDRDR
+565 NNTNRDR
-572 SIGSVTAKYTLDNG
+572 SIASVTAKYTMDNG
-586 LFFQGRVGRDSYSDH
+586 LFFQARAGRDGYSDH

-607 SGTGYYPNGK
+607 SGTGYYPSGK

-628 NADIL
+628 NADLL

-638 VLGDYTLTPNLG
+638 ILGDYTLTPNIG

-665 TDYAIFGVY
+665 TDFAIFGVY

-682 SVSYLESESETQ
+682 AVNYLESESETQ
-694 SAYGTMELAFKD
+694 STYGTLEFAYKD

-747 LKPSWLS
+747 FKPTWLS

-784 LNGQPLGSISNNNI
+784 LNGQPLGTISNDNI

-822 RLNLDFT
+822 RVNLDLT
-829 WYNKKSRDE
+829 WYNKKSKNE
-838 ISYITTPSS
+838 ISFITTPSS
-847 SGYTGAVLNAGK
+847 SGYNGAVLNAGE

-871 TILKSENFKWVS
+871 TIFKLENFKWIS

-896 LAEGMDE
+896 LADGMDE
-903 QTVAT
+903 QSVAI
-908 SRSGVGYLMNKVGM
+908 SRSGVGYLMNRVGM

-928 AFDYKYD
+928 AFDNRYD
-935 SNGEIVKLSDGSPDR
+935 DQGNILKAADGSPLR
-950 GELKAYGSAMNKW
+950 GDLKPYGSAMNKW

-999 IAGLHQETVADR
+999 INGLHQETVADR
-1011 ETLGRTAA
+1011 ESLGRTAA

-1024 KANNVS
+1024 TANNVS

-1044 VVMGYT
+1044 IVAGYT
-1050 FPSNLFNNRIKA
+1050 FPSNLFHNKIKA

-1105 YGLNLSVKF
+1105 YGVNLSVKF